1 MGETFVLPKE
11 KIQENT
17 QYIIG
22 TDGNKMSKSK
32 NNIINI
38 FLPDKALR
46 KQIMGIKTDSKTV
59 EEPKDPESC
68 NVFKIYSLLASPE
81 SIEDLRKQYL
91 AGGVGY
97 GYAKQ
102 ALFEL
107 MVEKFKKEREKF
119 NYYQDHPE
127 EVEVAL
133 AKGAVKASKIADEVL
148 LRVRRKLGF

>member
-1 MGETFVLPKE
+1 
-11 KIQENT
+11 
-17 QYIIG
+17 
-22 TDGNKMSKSK
+22 
-32 NNIINI
+32 
-38 FLPDKALR
+38 
-46 KQIMGIKTDSKTV
+46 
-59 EEPKDPESC
+59 
-68 NVFKIYSLLASPE
+68 LASPE